1 MTTKPKPTEGT
12 LPPDMT
18 TPTTINDITDL
29 LRILRENPEWLDQ
42 VRNVVLTQEI
52 LELPATL
59 AALTQEVREFI
70 AEQRAINQEQKRTND
85 AIFARLDRIE
95 ADVAEAKTD
104 IKELKSDMAEAKADI
119 KELKSDMAE
128 AKTDIKELKT
138 TVSSLV
144 TTTNRLDSKVGQ
156 LLGADAERKVHANI
170 HGFLRR
176 HDRSLHHIGILKS
189 INHSFDEAL
198 LEEIAEAF
206 AAGLI
211 TEQEEDSVQLLDLIV
226 RARSRGSNQA
236 IYHVIEVSVVVDEHD
251 VQRAV
256 DRADILSRATNTK
269 TVPVTV
275 GGVVIPA
282 AATLAETHGVVT
294 ITTTQLTPPQ
304 NQTIPTD
311 Q

>member
-29 LRILRENPEWLDQ
+29 LRILRDNPEWLDQ

-70 AEQRAINQEQKRTND
+70 AEQRAINQERKRTND

-104 IKELKSDMAEAKADI
+104 IKELKSDMAEAKA
-119 KELKSDMAE
+119 
-128 AKTDIKELKT
+128 DIKELKT

-176 HDRSLHHIGILKS
+176 HDRNLHHIGILKI
-189 INHSFDEAL
+189 INHSFDEVL

-236 IYHVIEVSVVVDEHD
+236 IYHAIEVSVVVDEHD

-269 TVPVTV
+269 TAPVTV
-275 GGVVIPA
+275 GGVIIPA

-294 ITTTQLTPPQ
+294 ITTPQLTPPQ
-304 NQTIPTD
+304 NQTIPTN